1 MKFIDKVVIAFDN
14 IKEFYDTNQ
23 IDRLN
28 TMQREGLAE
37 SEILDGFHLL
47 SKKGIKLIAMVGM
60 EQQMK
65 RLLAFAYQLPT

>member
-37 SEILDGFHLL
+37 SEISMFFICFL
-47 SKKGIKLIAMVGM
+47 KK
-60 EQQMK
+60 E
-65 RLLAFAYQLPT
+65 